1 MAQKLQI
8 QTKAPRA
15 PEGTE
20 ESMDCKESRPACGLK
35 PGFSNE
41 AYIRLQSEKIWSR
54 IGEFGGKLYMEF
66 GGKLFDDY
74 HASRVLPGFLP
85 NSKLKMLCALGN
97 DAEIV
102 ITINAADIENSK
114 YREDLGITY
123 DREVMRLIDS
133 FRREGLYVG
142 SVVMTRYSG
151 QRAADAFKR
160 AMENVGIRVYRHY
173 PIENYPKDIGRI
185 VSEDGFGRNEYIE
198 TTRSLVVVTAPGPGS
213 GKMATCLSQL
223 YHENKRGV
231 KAGYAKFETF
241 PVWNLPLKHPVN
253 LAYEAAT
260 ADLADVN
267 MVDPYHLDAYGTV
280 AVNYNRDVEIFRVL
294 DAMMSRIFGVCPYK
308 SPTDM
313 GVNMAGFA
321 IYDDDAVR
329 EAARQEILRRYF
341 RAACT
346 RLRNNGD
353 SDELRKIEL
362 LMEEAGIRETDR
374 VAVPAARAVA
384 ERTGRPATA
393 IRLPDGH
400 IVTGKT
406 TDLLGSSSAALLN
419 ALKYITGIPDSV
431 DLISPEVI
439 RPIMHLK
446 AEHLGSRN
454 PRMHTDE
461 LLLALSICAVTDR
474 YASLAMESLAG
485 LEGCEVHSTVILAH
499 ADEKLFGK
507 LGAYVTCDP
516 VYEQKTLYHH

>member
-1 MAQKLQI
+1 MKYGFDND
-8 QTKAPRA
+8 KY
-15 PEGTE
+15 
-20 ESMDCKESRPACGLK
+20 LK
-35 PGFSNE
+35 
-41 AYIRLQSEKIWSR
+41 IQSEHIRQR
-54 IGEFGGKLYMEF
+54 ISQFGDKLYLEF
-66 GGKLFDDY
+66 GGKLFDDN
-74 HASRVLPGFLP
+74 HASRVLPGFRP
-85 NSKLKMLCALGN
+85 DSKMRMLRQLA
-97 DAEIV
+97 DSTEIIIV
-102 ITINAADIENSK
+102 ISALDIERNK
-114 YREDLGITY
+114 VRNDLGITY
-123 DREVMRLIDS
+123 DVDVLRLHDEFERHGFLVSAVVITHYNGQSSADNYRIKLERRGIKTYYHHTIEGYPNNVALID
-133 FRREGLYVG
+133 
-142 SVVMTRYSG
+142 
-151 QRAADAFKR
+151 
-160 AMENVGIRVYRHY
+160 
-173 PIENYPKDIGRI
+173 
-185 VSEDGFGRNEYIE
+185 SEDGFGRNDYVP
-198 TTRSLVVVTAPGPGS
+198 TTRPLVAVTAPGPGS
-213 GKMATCLSQL
+213 GKMAVCLSQL
-223 YHENKRGV
+223 YQEHKRGI
-231 KAGYAKFETF
+231 KAGYAKFESF
-241 PVWNLPLKHPVN
+241 PIWNLPLKHPVN

-341 RAACT
+341 RAACA

>member
-1 MAQKLQI
+1 
-8 QTKAPRA
+8 
-15 PEGTE
+15 
-20 ESMDCKESRPACGLK
+20 
-35 PGFSNE
+35 
-41 AYIRLQSEKIWSR
+41 
-54 IGEFGGKLYMEF
+54 
-66 GGKLFDDY
+66 
-74 HASRVLPGFLP
+74 
-85 NSKLKMLCALGN
+85 
-97 DAEIV
+97 
-102 ITINAADIENSK
+102 
-114 YREDLGITY
+114 
-123 DREVMRLIDS
+123 
-133 FRREGLYVG
+133 
-142 SVVMTRYSG
+142 
-151 QRAADAFKR
+151 
-160 AMENVGIRVYRHY
+160 
-173 PIENYPKDIGRI
+173 
-185 VSEDGFGRNEYIE
+185 
-198 TTRSLVVVTAPGPGS
+198 
-213 GKMATCLSQL
+213 MATCLSQL

-341 RAACT
+341 RAACA

-431 DLISPEVI
+431 DLISPDVI

>member
-1 MAQKLQI
+1 
-8 QTKAPRA
+8 
-15 PEGTE
+15 
-20 ESMDCKESRPACGLK
+20 MDCKESRPACGLK

-41 AYIRLQSEKIWSR
+41 AYIRLQSEKIRSR
-54 IGEFGGKLYMEF
+54 IREFGGKLYMEF

-267 MVDPYHLDAYGTV
+267 MVNPYHLDAYGTV

-329 EAARQEILRRYF
+329 EA
-341 RAACT
+341 
-346 RLRNNGD
+346 
-353 SDELRKIEL
+353 
-362 LMEEAGIRETDR
+362 ETDR